1 MRPPPPSDWTP
12 PVARACDGLF
22 TSAQAVAAGMTRE
35 QVRHRRRT
43 GLWIPYAGAAL
54 RHRDM
59 TPGAWA
65 DADAIALTWPDAV
78 ACLASAARLHGLPVP
93 ADVPV
98 QAWVPH
104 ARPSR
109 GGIAVHQYALPTG
122 HVMSGGRVRVTTPER
137 TVFDCLGRLAP
148 EPAESML
155 VWALTR
161 RVVTQDDLERL
172 LRELPG
178 LSGNARRRRVLAMTA
193 SGAMSVAESRLH
205 TILHRSGITGWATR
219 QVLQDR
225 FGIIGEADVLFPATR
240 LVLEVD
246 GAAYHGP
253 DRFQRDRTRQ
263 NRLVAAGYTVLR
275 FTWRDLVDRP
285 ASVAAQIR
293 ATLARL
299 GGDSTNL
306 SGS

>member
-1 MRPPPPSDWTP
+1 M
-12 PVARACDGLF
+12 ARLSGGLF
-22 TSAQAVAAGMTRE
+22 TTAQAIAAGMTPE

-43 GLWIPYAGAAL
+43 GLWVPYAGAAL
-54 RHRDM
+54 RHRDT
-59 TPGAWA
+59 TPDAWA

-78 ACLASAARLHGLPVP
+78 ACLASAARLHRLPVP
-93 ADVPV
+93 AGAPV

-104 ARPSR
+104 ARPAR
-109 GGIAVHQYALPTG
+109 GRIAVYQYVLPPG
-122 HVMSGGRVRVTTPER
+122 DVMSGGRVRVTTPAR

-161 RVVTQDDLERL
+161 RFVTQQELERL
-172 LRELPG
+172 LHDLPG
-178 LSGNARRRRVLAMTA
+178 LSGNARRRHLLAMTA
-193 SGAMSVAESRLH
+193 AGAMSVAESRLH
-205 TILHRSGITGWATR
+205 AILHRYSITGWSTR
-219 QVLQDR
+219 QVLRDR
-225 FGIIGEADVLFPATR
+225 SGIIGEADVLFRGAR

-253 DRFQRDRTRQ
+253 DRFQADRTRQ
-263 NRLVAAGYTVLR
+263 NRLVAAGFTVLR

-285 ASVAAQIR
+285 TSVAAQIR

-299 GGDSTNL
+299 AGDPTNL
-306 SGS
+306 PGS